1 MGNVS
6 ELLINVVS
14 IAVPKLL
21 IGTNQNGIWSVA
33 PLNIRGTSSLDHR
46 RIGRP

>member
-6 ELLINVVS
+6 ELLINAVS

-21 IGTNQNGIWSVA
+21 LGTNQNGTWSVV
-33 PLNIRGTSSLDHR
+33 PLVPRDTSSLDHR
-46 RIGRP
+46 RRGGP

>member
-14 IAVPKLL
+14 IEVPKLL
-21 IGTNQNGIWSVA
+21 TGINQIGVWSDIS
-33 PLNIRGTSSLDHR
+33 LETRDTSSTDHR
-46 RIGRP
+46 RRGGP